1 MLSKRLGKISWR
13 VPPKKKI
20 PRKIVLQFS
29 KENGFSRKMDA
40 TAQLA
45 ALAGLEEEEKEEG
58 MRRRRRKVGKYNAL
72 SGNTAKLP

>member
-1 MLSKRLGKISWR
+1 MMLSKRLGKISWR
-13 VPPKKKI
+13 VPPKKNSKENC
-20 PRKIVLQFS
+20 FS

-45 ALAGLEEEEKEEG
+45 ALAGLEEGEKEEG